1 MDTQPLIDFLLQ
13 FGDLNK
19 QQIDL
24 IKASVTERTYK
35 AGDYFM
41 EAGQVAREIAFTLDG
56 VFRVCYYD
64 KQGNEITKH
73 FVSEH
78 TFMVDVESYN
88 SGVCSTRYVQ
98 AVTDSVVLIFS
109 KDAMKNLSDTIMI
122 WDAMIY
128 KITTK
133 GLAQKMERL
142 SNMFPQDATERYLTF
157 LEKFPN
163 LANRVPLQYIASY
176 LGITK
181 HSLSRI
187 RKNIR

>member
-19 QQIDL
+19 QQTDL

-56 VFRVCYYD
+56 IFRVCYYD
-64 KQGNEITKH
+64 NNGNEVTRY
-73 FVSEH
+73 FLEEG
-78 TFMVDVESYN
+78 TFMADMESYN
-88 SGVCSTRYVQ
+88 CQLPSTSYVQ
-98 AVTDSVVLIFS
+98 SVTDSKILILS
-109 KDAMKNLSDTIMI
+109 KAVMDNLSQTIII
-122 WDAMIY
+122 WDNIIH

-133 GLAQKMERL
+133 GMAQKVQRL
-142 SNMFPQDATERYLTF
+142 SSMFPQDATERYLSF